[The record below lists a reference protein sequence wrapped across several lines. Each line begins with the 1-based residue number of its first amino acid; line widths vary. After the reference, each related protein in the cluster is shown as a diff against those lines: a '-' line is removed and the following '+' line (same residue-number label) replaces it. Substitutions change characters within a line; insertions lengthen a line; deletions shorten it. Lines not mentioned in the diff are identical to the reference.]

1 MRSICVFCGA
11 SPGKREAYAQA
22 ARELAVLL
30 VKKDIRIVYGA
41 GSVGLMGILAD
52 EALAHGGQVVGV
64 IPEHLCSKEVLHDHL
79 SELHVTES
87 LLERKWL
94 MMELADGFIAL
105 PGGLGTLDEIL
116 EVYTWAQLGRH
127 AKPLGLV
134 DTCGYFQ
141 PFLSA
146 LEHAIAEGFL
156 APGFRTM
163 LTVTPEPAS
172 LLDIMLAVD
181 TLRG

>member
-11 SPGKREAYAQA
+11 RLGNREEYAQA

-30 VKKDIRIVYGA
+30 VRHDIRIVYGA

-64 IPEHLCSKEVLHDHL
+64 IPEYLCSKEVLHDNL
-79 SELHVTES
+79 TELHVTES

-94 MMELADGFIAL
+94 MMELSGGFIAL

-127 AKPLGLV
+127 AKPLGLI
-134 DTCGYFQ
+134 DTCGYFE
-141 PFLSA
+141 PFLLA
-146 LEHAIAEGFL
+146 FEQAIAEGFL
-156 APGFRTM
+156 APEFRTM
-163 LTVTPEPAS
+163 MTTAPDPAS
-172 LLDIMLAVD
+172 LLDGMLAAD
-181 TLRG
+181 AIHL

>member
-11 SPGKREAYAQA
+11 SPGKREEYAEA

-52 EALAHGGQVVGV
+52 AALAEGGQVVGV
-64 IPEHLCSKEVLHDHL
+64 IPEHLCSKEVLHDNL

-105 PGGLGTLDEIL
+105 PGGLGTLDELL

-127 AKPLGLV
+127 TKPVGLV
-134 DTCGYFQ
+134 DTCSYFN
-141 PFLSA
+141 PFLRA
-146 LEHAIAEGFL
+146 FEQAIEEGFL
-156 APGFRTM
+156 TREFRSM
-163 LTVTPEPAS
+163 LTIAADPAA
-172 LLDIMLAVD
+172 LFDKMLASAAVHS
-181 TLRG
+181 

>member
-11 SPGKREAYAQA
+11 RPGNREEYARA

-30 VKKDIRIVYGA
+30 VQNDIRIVYGA

-52 EALAHGGQVVGV
+52 AALAHGGQVVGV
-64 IPEHLCSKEVLHDHL
+64 IPEHLRSKEVLHAHL
-79 SELHVTES
+79 TELHVTKS
-87 LLERKWL
+87 LLERKSL

-105 PGGLGTLDEIL
+105 PGGLGTFDEIL

-134 DTCGYFQ
+134 DTCAYFA
-141 PFLSA
+141 PFLHTF
-146 LEHAIAEGFL
+146 E
-156 APGFRTM
+156 
-163 LTVTPEPAS
+163 
-172 LLDIMLAVD
+172 
-181 TLRG
+181 

>member
-11 SPGKREAYAQA
+11 SPGNREEYAQA

-30 VKKDIRIVYGA
+30 VRHDIRIVYGA

-94 MMELADGFIAL
+94 MMELSDGFIAL

-116 EVYTWAQLGRH
+116 EVCTWAQLGRH

-141 PFLSA
+141 PFLLA
-146 LEHAIAEGFL
+146 FEQAIAEGFL
-156 APGFRTM
+156 TPEFRTM
-163 LTVTPEPAS
+163 MTTMPNPAS
-172 LLDIMLAVD
+172 LLEKMLAAD
-181 TLRG
+181 ALRS

>member
-11 SPGKREAYAQA
+11 SLGSRADYARA

-30 VKKDIRIVYGA
+30 VRHDVRIVYGA

-52 EALAHGGQVVGV
+52 EALARGGQVVGV
-64 IPEHLCSKEVLHDHL
+64 IPHHLCSKEVLHDNL

-87 LLERKWL
+87 LLERKSL
-94 MMELADGFIAL
+94 MMELSDGFMAL

-134 DTCGYFQ
+134 NTCGYFE
-141 PFLSA
+141 PFLKV
-146 LEHAIAEGFL
+146 LEQAIDEGFL
-156 APGFRTM
+156 APEFRIM
-163 LTVTPEPAS
+163 LNIAPNPEA
-172 LLDIMLAVD
+172 LLDKMMASNGM
-181 TLRG
+181 RP